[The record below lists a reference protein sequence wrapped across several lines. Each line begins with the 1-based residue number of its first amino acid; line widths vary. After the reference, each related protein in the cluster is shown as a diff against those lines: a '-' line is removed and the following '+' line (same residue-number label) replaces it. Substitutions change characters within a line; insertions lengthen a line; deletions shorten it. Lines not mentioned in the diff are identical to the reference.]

1 MALSEKAERLPRR
14 DHVERHPQCGAIRL
28 APSDR
33 KGADSA
39 QQKPDNRRLEE
50 LLLPHVADRVTER
63 ELDPRWVLPV
73 DVVRDED
80 VPTASRDVLSA
91 LEAPRREERRKSAN
105 DRKPEAPEPEPL
117 LW

>member
-33 KGADSA
+33 ECADSA
-39 QQKPDNRRLEE
+39 QQKPDDRRLEE
-50 LLLPHVADRVTER
+50 LLLAHVADRVTQR
-63 ELDPRWVLPV
+63 EFDPRWVFPV

-80 VPTASRDVLSA
+80 VAAASRDVLGA
-91 LEAPRREERRKSAN
+91 LETPWSEERSETAN
-105 DRKPEAPEPEPL
+105 DRKPDPPEPEP
-117 LW
+117 